1 MEFSI
6 RGGEGKD
13 LFHKKIKNK
22 KIIFSKSGQK
32 CLIHPENIMYYEN
45 NIY

>member
-6 RGGEGKD
+6 RGGGGKD
-13 LFHKKIKNK
+13 HFHKKKYIYN
-22 KIIFSKSGQK
+22 FFSSKSDKK
-32 CLIHPENIMYYEN
+32 CLIHPENKYYEN

>member
-6 RGGEGKD
+6 RGGGGKD
-13 LFHKKIKNK
+13 LFHKKKNIN
-22 KIIFSKSGQK
+22 IIFSKSDQK
-32 CLIHPENIMYYEN
+32 CLIHPENKYYEN